1 MHSRETMVAM
11 ASFLLSERERHQED
25 IDMINQKLEA
35 LARKGIYPEGTA
47 PWISQE
53 EIDEWGME
61 IIKKRS
67 DHGISTDR

>member
-11 ASFLLSERERHQED
+11 ASFLLSERDRHQED
-25 IDMINQKLEA
+25 IDMINLKLEA

-53 EIDEWGME
+53 EIDEWDAS
-61 IIKKRS
+61 IVKKRA
-67 DHGISTDR
+67 DHGISINR